1 MLGKKQM
8 QAFPTALTLSR
19 TKKYLRL
26 FLNTSVEQFNS
37 QQIHCLLNVQ
47 SSQSSFARFKLQW
60 VDNITS

>member
-1 MLGKKQM
+1 M

-47 SSQSSFARFKLQW
+47 SSQSSFARFKLQ
-60 VDNITS
+60 